1 MMCSLLPTLTVNFH
15 FPASSSRT
23 LLWKQTTPIM
33 WAKVRIIAMYTF
45 SSLLFL
51 LPVLLLLATAFQ
63 SILSLL
69 QCLSKLLP
77 SDNSLVTNVFLASFP
92 VYPYYSMWQ
101 SGNGLGMRQTFS
113 LVCDSELPV
122 SNFCEMCC
130 SSASFC
136 AMMTCNDLSLLSK
149 REILACVWVW
159 WLCMCVCACVWGFI
173 TAWTYY
179 HDDYGVSGAR
189 IKQTCYTMLQDVTQ
203 QLSTH
208 TPQGFCSDWLF
219 SHTLQGTVEAS
230 TAKHILSHDLDS

>member
-51 LPVLLLLATAFQ
+51 LPVLLLLATSFQ
-63 SILSLL
+63 FILSLL

-136 AMMTCNDLSLLSK
+136 VMMTCNDLSLLSK

-159 WLCMCVCACVWGFI
+159 WLCMCVRACVCEDLSLHGLI
-173 TAWTYY
+173 TMMTM
-179 HDDYGVSGAR
+179 VSVEPESSR
-189 IKQTCYTMLQDVTQ
+189 LVTQ
-203 QLSTH
+203 CYKMLLNNWVHTHLKVSAVIGCSLTLCKALSKLQLQNT
-208 TPQGFCSDWLF
+208 
-219 SHTLQGTVEAS
+219 
-230 TAKHILSHDLDS
+230 